1 MFTIFEWLM
10 VVWDISVC
18 SHIYSSTR
26 FHSVVC
32 TYLSLVPEITIIN
45 EQSSHNVDGLSSQ
58 YSITNSKTRNV
69 SDLQY
74 PVIKEIKQ
82 WFTSKTSKMIFLCLS
97 FRQPQ
102 AYNQIQIELWL
113 SFPP

>member
-1 MFTIFEWLM
+1 MFTIFKWPWLFE
-10 VVWDISVC
+10 ISV
-18 SHIYSSTR
+18 
-26 FHSVVC
+26 FVP
-32 TYLSLVPEITIIN
+32 TYTVAHVFIQCFYTDLLLVPEITIIN
-45 EQSSHNVDGLSSQ
+45 EQWSHNVDGLSSQ
-58 YSITNSKTRNV
+58 YSITNNKTRNV
-69 SDLQY
+69 IDLQY

-102 AYNQIQIELWL
+102 AYNQIQIEMWL